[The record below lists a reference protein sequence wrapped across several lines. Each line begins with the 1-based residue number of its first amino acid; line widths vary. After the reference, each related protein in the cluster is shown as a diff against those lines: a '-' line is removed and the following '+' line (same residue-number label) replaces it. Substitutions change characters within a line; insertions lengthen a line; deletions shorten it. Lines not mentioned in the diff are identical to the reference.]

1 MDVSTIT
8 YNSVI
13 FKFRITCLQC
23 WCQTWATNQANPSPS
38 HPTPINY
45 LKQFHKTLVLEVL
58 PT

>member
-1 MDVSTIT
+1 MDVSTVT

-13 FKFRITCLQC
+13 FKCRITCLKC
-23 WCQTWATNQANPSPS
+23 LCQTWDTNQANPSPS